1 MKIKVLGT
9 GCAKCI
15 ALEKKIRELVSQNS
29 IEAEV
34 EKVTDLQQIMAYG
47 IMMTPGIVINE
58 KVVSYGKIPRD
69 TEIMAW
75 INGAK

>member
-47 IMMTPGIVINE
+47 IMMTPGIVIDE
-58 KVVSYGKIPRD
+58 KVVSFGKIPRD

>member
-15 ALEKKIRELVSQNS
+15 ALENKIRELVSQNS
-29 IEAEV
+29 IDAEV
-34 EKVTDLQQIMAYG
+34 MKVTDLQQIMAYG

-58 KVVSYGKIPRD
+58 KVVSYGKIPKD
-69 TEIMAW
+69 NEILAW
-75 INGAK
+75 LNEAK